1 MTVEIYPNKLDGGPC
16 EIAHTERRMT
26 IAKWLDGYTKEGY
39 KDGDYMPISVKV
51 EGEIIDK
58 CDWSTFVFKP
68 SDYVEIRIEPNGT
81 DPFSITI
88 ALFAGV
94 KAVFSMLMPQLPG
107 TPKTPGSGTTIAEQS
122 AKGNKVK
129 LGDII
134 RESFG
139 LQKIYPDYLLSPRKY
154 FSDPRTQWTEI
165 FLCLGK
171 GRFQISANNVRIGET
186 PLLALGEG
194 ASYQIFEPGEYV
206 GGHPSSKNWFS
217 APEVG
222 ASSTGSSGLELT
234 ISADI
239 TPSASAATFQFSGYT
254 ISIPVGQGSFPA
266 DWTVGLVLRVV
277 APYSYTVTDGG
288 VGLRDIITGPL
299 GMLAPTVGDSIE
311 VAGVNSGIYTVNSYS
326 GGNLT
331 LDYEWGAPAT
341 SLVTGTGL
349 AAIGP
354 EGLRFKITSFSANS
368 ITVDRLDDAGAV
380 DTSFPGFDAATIS
393 DATVAVDTLS
403 GTGGWRGPFPVCPEN
418 EVTSYFEWDTFH
430 PGGIVKF
437 NKNGSPEVLSVSYE
451 VQYRES
457 GSSDPWTSVLYTETQ
472 GTVDQLGFTHGIS
485 LPFPSRPEVRM
496 RKTAPAGDSTT
507 VRSEIQWYGLRSL
520 LVAPDSYPGVTTLGV
535 RVQSSDRIAA
545 QTEAL
550 VWVIGERILE
560 TREEGAWQP
569 ENPTRDI
576 IPAAAYIAKSIGY
589 SDSDLDLE
597 EMDRLDAIWKLRGDK
612 FDISLTDQST
622 AKDTLNKAFGAG
634 FAELAL
640 DRGVIRPVRDEA
652 RTTFEHMYTPQNMT
666 ERLTI
671 DVQMPSPDDF
681 DGVDVSYIDENSW
694 SEEVVQCRLPGD
706 TGRRVEKINAE
717 GVINRTRA
725 WRIGM
730 RRRRVQRYRRD
741 QYSFSTEM
749 DAMNSRYM
757 SYCMVA
763 DDVPGYGQSS
773 MMLDYTIGI
782 GFVSIESSEPLDWS
796 AGGTHMA
803 AIRKQDGTVSG
814 PHVATR
820 VDDYNFTIPSL
831 DFVPDVSWE
840 YEPPHILFGPVQ
852 RYNYAVL
859 ISDVSPSGISK
870 CSVDGV
876 GYNSAV
882 YLSDDASPP

>member
-26 IAKWLDGYTKEGY
+26 IAKWLDGYTKDGY
-39 KDGDYMPISVKV
+39 KDGDHMPISVKV

-81 DPFSITI
+81 DPFTITI

-94 KAVFSMLMPQLPG
+94 KAVFGMLMPELPG
-107 TPKTPGSGTTIAEQS
+107 TPKAQGAGKSLSEQS

-134 RESFG
+134 PERFG
-139 LQKIYPDYLLSPRKY
+139 RTKGYGDYLCQVRKY

-165 FLCLGK
+165 FLSLGK
-171 GRFQISANNVRIGET
+171 GRFQISANNIRIGET
-186 PLLALGEG
+186 PLLALGAG
-194 ASYQIFEPGEYV
+194 AEYQIFEPGEYV
-206 GGHPSSKNWFS
+206 GGHPSHRNWFN

-222 ASSTGSSGLELT
+222 ASSTGASGLELT
-234 ISADI
+234 LSSDV
-239 TPSASAATFQFSGYT
+239 TPSAIASTFVFSGYT
-254 ISIPVGQGSFPA
+254 ISIPAGQGTFPA

-288 VGLRDIITGPL
+288 AGLRDIITGPL
-299 GMLAPTVGDSIE
+299 AMLAPTVGDSIE
-311 VAGVNSGIYTVNSYS
+311 VVGVNEGKYTVNSYS
-326 GGNLT
+326 GGNLK
-331 LDYEWGAPAT
+331 LDYAWGSAAT
-341 SLVTGTGL
+341 SLITGSGL

-354 EGLRFKITSFSANS
+354 DGLRFKITSFSASS
-368 ITVDRLDDAGAV
+368 ITVDRLDDAGAI
-380 DTSFPGFDAATIS
+380 DTSFPGFDAATLS
-393 DATVAVDTLS
+393 NATVSVDALS
-403 GTGGWRGPFPVCPEN
+403 GTGGWRGPFPVCPDN
-418 EVTSYFEWDTFH
+418 EVTSYFEWDMFM
-430 PGGIVKF
+430 PGGLVLI
-437 NKNGSPEVLSVSYE
+437 GSKGQLINQTVTYE
-451 VQYRES
+451 LQYREA
-457 GSSDPWTSVLYTETQ
+457 GSSGAWISTTYSETA
-472 GTVDQLGFTHGIS
+472 GTLDQLGYTRGITLS
-485 LPFPSRPEVRM
+485 SPGRPEVRI
-496 RKTAPAGDSTT
+496 RKLSPVKNETSRKSD
-507 VRSEIQWYGLRSL
+507 IQWYGLRSL
-520 LVAPDSYPGVTTLGV
+520 LVAPTSYAGITTLAI

-545 QTEAL
+545 QTEAM
-550 VWVIGERILE
+550 VWNVGDRILP
-560 TREEGAWQP
+560 TRSGEEWQA
-569 ENPTRDI
+569 EGPTRDI

-589 SDSDLDLE
+589 TDSDLDLD
-597 EMDRLDAIWKLRGDK
+597 EMDRLDTLWKSRTDR
-612 FDISLTDQST
+612 FDISITDQST

-666 ERLTI
+666 EGLTI
-671 DVQMPSPDDF
+671 DVQMPGPDDF
-681 DGVDVSYIDENSW
+681 DGVDVSYINESSW
-694 SEEVVQCRLPGD
+694 AEEVVQCRLPGD
-706 TGRRVEKINAE
+706 TGNRVEKISAD
-717 GVINRTRA
+717 GVTNRTKA

-730 RRRRVQRYRRD
+730 RRRRIQRYRREK
-741 QYSFSTEM
+741 YSFGTEM

-773 MMLDYTIGI
+773 MMMHFELVG
-782 GFVSIESSEPLDWS
+782 GLVEIESSEPLDWS
-796 AGGTHMA
+796 VGGVYMA

-814 PHVATR
+814 PYVATR
-820 VDDYNFTIPSL
+820 VDDYTFTIPPL

-840 YEPPHILFGPVQ
+840 LEPPYILFGPAT
-852 RYNYAVL
+852 RYHYAVL

-876 GYNSAV
+876 GYNGSV